1 MTQDDNTTLISDSHT
16 AMEFYQ
22 FANATD
28 DFFELSTTTLAH
40 LYFIKV
46 LVKPA
51 EYNSMDTIEK
61 NEWDQSKMSKI
72 QKKSKKILIQA
83 ITKAVRVSCDIHQLV

>member
-1 MTQDDNTTLISDSHT
+1 MTLISDADT
-16 AMEFYQ
+16 AMEYYQ
-22 FANATD
+22 FANTTD
-28 DFFELSTTTLAH
+28 DFLELSSTTLAH

-61 NEWDQSKMSKI
+61 NEWDQSMMNKI

-83 ITKAVRVSCDIHQLV
+83 ITKAVRDSCNICAN